1 MIATVSDSRLGRAHR
16 VGVPD
21 AIRSGDEIDA
31 PDYASAFEVTLANAD
46 AYSAEQCA
54 RRAFEGAPRALRW
67 FVLMGWTTVL
77 RLRLGP
83 RTSTDYVLGWKLAAA
98 TPGGPEPGR
107 VTLEVHSSL
116 ITARKVVEVER
127 SRVTVTTFVRYER
140 RLGRRI
146 WSALAPVHHLTE
158 PLLLTLAASR
168 RNAGS

>member
-1 MIATVSDSRLGRAHR
+1 VLASLSACGLF
-16 VGVPD
+16 
-21 AIRSGDEIDA
+21 
-31 PDYASAFEVTLANAD
+31 ASASTTARKASP
-46 AYSAEQCA
+46 SATGSFPVMVRHPSPSSRS
-54 RRAFEGAPRALRW
+54 RRNW
-67 FVLMGWTTVL
+67 VL
-77 RLRLGP
+77 RASRSCASNCAASVASAISGAI
-83 RTSTDYVLGWKLAAA
+83 TSSKYPASVLGWKLAAA